1 MINNVNLSYL
11 TIRDNPKNSSCP
23 PLLYLSIYLL
33 ATAVSMSIYLMSKWN
48 IYQTNPDL

>member
-11 TIRDNPKNSSCP
+11 TTRDNPEDSSCP
-23 PLLYLSIYLL
+23 SQLYLCIYLL
-33 ATAVSMSIYLMSKWN
+33 AVAVSMSIYLMSKWN